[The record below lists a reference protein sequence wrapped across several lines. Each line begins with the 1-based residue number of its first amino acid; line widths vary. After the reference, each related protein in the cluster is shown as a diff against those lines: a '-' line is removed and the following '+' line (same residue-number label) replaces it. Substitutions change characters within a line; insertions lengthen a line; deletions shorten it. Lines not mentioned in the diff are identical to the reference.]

1 MLLDDLFDKLDMR
14 RVAKLLEVVS
24 SEDFGQICIT
34 DCNQVRLEEI
44 LSNANKEYLLFTVDG
59 GGVER

>member
-1 MLLDDLFDKLDMR
+1 MR